1 MTKLSKETVL
11 PLAAAMMGN
20 DYTEEMKRAMESFD
34 WSESNYYNPS
44 TPKAPMTKKQVKVRN
59 KNKAARK
66 ARKKNRKLFL
76 EHYKK
81 ITREVYDFVMGYYAE
96 LIKS

>member
-1 MTKLSKETVL
+1 MSKLSKEMVL
-11 PLAAAMMGN
+11 PLASMFTGP
-20 DYTEEMKRAMESFD
+20 YTEEVKQSMESFD

-66 ARKKNRKLFL
+66 ARKKNRK
-76 EHYKK
+76 
-81 ITREVYDFVMGYYAE
+81 
-96 LIKS
+96 